1 MDPEE
6 VAQMK
11 KLMTRDGAVTGVQ
24 SGSGDDLVLLH
35 SLLCD
40 RTSFDAVLPVLAA
53 RYRVTV
59 INLPGFHGSRSVEA
73 NINSYVDAIAKAIA
87 EFGVD
92 GNITLLGNGFG
103 GTLALAFAAAKPT
116 ALSRLIVVDAAA
128 AFPEVGRQA
137 FVSMAAMVRD
147 QGMSAIA
154 TVAARRV
161 YHDSYIDKHPHV
173 IEERRAIL
181 FGIEPNS
188 FLAACEILANVDLLP
203 ELPSIRTPTLVVYGS
218 HDQAT
223 PPDLNRAIVRSV
235 PNAQIREIDDCG
247 HCPPLEKPKEFLS
260 ALQGF
265 LAI

>member
-1 MDPEE
+1 
-6 VAQMK
+6 MK
-11 KLMTRDGAVTGVQ
+11 NLATRDGAVTAVQ
-24 SGSGDDLVLLH
+24 SGSGEDIVLLH

-53 RYRVTV
+53 RYRVTS
-59 INLPGFHGSRSVEA
+59 INLPGFHGSRTVAA
-73 NINSYVDAIAKAIA
+73 NIKSYVDAIAKAID
-87 EFGVD
+87 EFGV
-92 GNITLLGNGFG
+92 GESMTLMGNGFG
-103 GTLALAFAAAKPT
+103 GTLALALAAAKPT
-116 ALSRLIVVDAAA
+116 AVSKLVVVDAAA
-128 AFPEVGRQA
+128 AFPEAGRQA
-137 FVSMAAMVRD
+137 FVSMAALVRD

-173 IEERRAIL
+173 IEERRAVL
-181 FGIEPNS
+181 LGIEPNS
-188 FLAACEILANVDLLP
+188 FLAACEILASIDLLP

-223 PPDLNRAIVRSV
+223 PPDLIRAIVRAV
-235 PNAQIREIDDCG
+235 PNAQMREIDDCG

-265 LAI
+265 VAT

>member
-1 MDPEE
+1 
-6 VAQMK
+6 MK
-11 KLMTRDGAVTGVQ
+11 NLATRDGAVTAVQ
-24 SGSGDDLVLLH
+24 SGSGEDIVLLH

-53 RYRVTV
+53 RYRVTS
-59 INLPGFHGSRSVEA
+59 INLPGFHGSRTVAA
-73 NINSYVDAIAKAIA
+73 NIKSYVDAIAKAID
-87 EFGVD
+87 EFGV
-92 GNITLLGNGFG
+92 GESMTLMGNGFG
-103 GTLALAFAAAKPT
+103 GTLALALAAAKPT
-116 ALSRLIVVDAAA
+116 AVSKLVVVDAAA
-128 AFPEVGRQA
+128 AFPDAGRQA
-137 FVSMAAMVRD
+137 FVSMAALVRD

-173 IEERRAIL
+173 IEERRAVL
-181 FGIEPNS
+181 LGIEPNS
-188 FLAACEILANVDLLP
+188 FLAACEILASIDLLP

-223 PPDLNRAIVRSV
+223 PPDLIRAIVRAV

-265 LAI
+265 VAT

>member
-1 MDPEE
+1 
-6 VAQMK
+6 MK
-11 KLMTRDGAVTGVQ
+11 NLATRDGAVTAVQ
-24 SGSGDDLVLLH
+24 SGSGEDIVLLH

-53 RYRVTV
+53 RYRVTS
-59 INLPGFHGSRSVEA
+59 INLPGFHGSHTVAA
-73 NINSYVDAIAKAIA
+73 NIKSYVDAIAEAID
-87 EFGVD
+87 EFGV
-92 GNITLLGNGFG
+92 GESMTLMGNGFG
-103 GTLALAFAAAKPT
+103 GTLALALAAAKPT
-116 ALSRLIVVDAAA
+116 AVSKLVVVDAAA
-128 AFPEVGRQA
+128 AFPEAGRQA
-137 FVSMAAMVRD
+137 FVSMAALVRD

-173 IEERRAIL
+173 IEERRAVL
-181 FGIEPNS
+181 LGIEPNS
-188 FLAACEILANVDLLP
+188 FLAACEILASIDLLP

-223 PPDLNRAIVRSV
+223 PPDLIRAIVRAV

-265 LAI
+265 VAT

>member
-1 MDPEE
+1 
-6 VAQMK
+6 MK
-11 KLMTRDGAVTGVQ
+11 NLATRDGAVTAVQ
-24 SGSGDDLVLLH
+24 SGSGEDIVLLH

-53 RYRVTV
+53 RYRVTS
-59 INLPGFHGSRSVEA
+59 INLPGFHGSRTVAA
-73 NINSYVDAIAKAIA
+73 NIKSYVDAIAKAID
-87 EFGVD
+87 EFGV
-92 GNITLLGNGFG
+92 GESMTLMGNGFG
-103 GTLALAFAAAKPT
+103 GTLALALAAAKPT
-116 ALSRLIVVDAAA
+116 AVSKLVVVDAAA
-128 AFPEVGRQA
+128 AFPEAGRQA
-137 FVSMAAMVRD
+137 FVSMAALVRD

-173 IEERRAIL
+173 IEERRAVL
-181 FGIEPNS
+181 LGIEPNS
-188 FLAACEILANVDLLP
+188 FLEACEILASIDLLP

-223 PPDLNRAIVRSV
+223 PPDLIRAIVRAV
-235 PNAQIREIDDCG
+235 PNAQMREIDDCG

-265 LAI
+265 VAT

>member
-1 MDPEE
+1 
-6 VAQMK
+6 MK
-11 KLMTRDGAVTGVQ
+11 NLATRDGAVTAVQ
-24 SGSGDDLVLLH
+24 SGSGEDIVLLH

-53 RYRVTV
+53 RYRVTS
-59 INLPGFHGSRSVEA
+59 INLPGFHGSRTVAA
-73 NINSYVDAIAKAIA
+73 NIKSYVDAIAKAID
-87 EFGVD
+87 EFGV
-92 GNITLLGNGFG
+92 GESMTLMGNGFG
-103 GTLALAFAAAKPT
+103 GTLALALAAAKPT
-116 ALSRLIVVDAAA
+116 AVSKLVVVDAAA
-128 AFPEVGRQA
+128 AFPEAGRQA
-137 FVSMAAMVRD
+137 FVSMAALVRN

-173 IEERRAIL
+173 IEERRAVL
-181 FGIEPNS
+181 LGIEPNS
-188 FLAACEILANVDLLP
+188 FLAACEILASIDLLP

-223 PPDLNRAIVRSV
+223 PPDLIRAIVRAV
-235 PNAQIREIDDCG
+235 PNAQMREIDDCG

-265 LAI
+265 VAT

>member
-1 MDPEE
+1 
-6 VAQMK
+6 MK
-11 KLMTRDGAVTGVQ
+11 NLATRDGAVTAVQ
-24 SGSGDDLVLLH
+24 SGSGEDIVLLH

-53 RYRVTV
+53 RYRVTS
-59 INLPGFHGSRSVEA
+59 INLPGFHGSRTVAA
-73 NINSYVDAIAKAIA
+73 NIKSYVDAIAKAID
-87 EFGVD
+87 EFGV
-92 GNITLLGNGFG
+92 GESMTLMGNGFG
-103 GTLALAFAAAKPT
+103 GTLALALAAAKPT
-116 ALSRLIVVDAAA
+116 AVSKLVVVDAAA
-128 AFPEVGRQA
+128 AFPEAGRQA
-137 FVSMAAMVRD
+137 FVSMAALVRD

-173 IEERRAIL
+173 IEERRAVL
-181 FGIEPNS
+181 LGIEPNS
-188 FLAACEILANVDLLP
+188 FLAACEILASIDLLP

-223 PPDLNRAIVRSV
+223 PPDLIRAIVRAV
-235 PNAQIREIDDCG
+235 PNAQMREVDDCG

-265 LAI
+265 VAT

>member
-1 MDPEE
+1 
-6 VAQMK
+6 MK
-11 KLMTRDGAVTGVQ
+11 NLATRDGAVTAVQ
-24 SGSGDDLVLLH
+24 SGSGEDIVLLH

-53 RYRVTV
+53 RYRVTS
-59 INLPGFHGSRSVEA
+59 INLPGFHGSRTVSA
-73 NINSYVDAIAKAIA
+73 NIKSYVDALAKAID
-87 EFGVD
+87 EFGV
-92 GNITLLGNGFG
+92 GESMTLMGNGFG
-103 GTLALAFAAAKPT
+103 GTLALALAAAKPT
-116 ALSRLIVVDAAA
+116 AVSKLVVVDAAA
-128 AFPEVGRQA
+128 AFPDAGRQA
-137 FVSMAAMVRD
+137 FVSMAALVRD

-173 IEERRAIL
+173 IEERRAVL
-181 FGIEPNS
+181 LGIEPNS
-188 FLAACEILANVDLLP
+188 FLAACEILASIDLLP

-223 PPDLNRAIVRSV
+223 PPDLIRAIVRAV

-265 LAI
+265 VAT

>member
-1 MDPEE
+1 
-6 VAQMK
+6 MK
-11 KLMTRDGAVTGVQ
+11 NLTTRDGAVTAVQ
-24 SGSGDDLVLLH
+24 SGSGEDIVLLH

-53 RYRVTV
+53 RYRVTS
-59 INLPGFHGSRSVEA
+59 INLPGFHGSRTVAA
-73 NINSYVDAIAKAIA
+73 NIKSYVDAIAKAID
-87 EFGVD
+87 EFGV
-92 GNITLLGNGFG
+92 GESMTLMGNGFG
-103 GTLALAFAAAKPT
+103 GTLALALAAAKPT
-116 ALSRLIVVDAAA
+116 AVSKLVVVDAAA
-128 AFPEVGRQA
+128 AFPEAGRQA
-137 FVSMAAMVRD
+137 FVSMAALVRD

-173 IEERRAIL
+173 IEERRAVL
-181 FGIEPNS
+181 LGIEPNS
-188 FLAACEILANVDLLP
+188 FLAACEILASIDLLP

-223 PPDLNRAIVRSV
+223 PPDLIRAIVRAV
-235 PNAQIREIDDCG
+235 PNAQMREIDDCG

-265 LAI
+265 VAT

>member
-1 MDPEE
+1 
-6 VAQMK
+6 MK
-11 KLMTRDGAVTGVQ
+11 NLATRDGAVTAVQ
-24 SGSGDDLVLLH
+24 SGSGEDIVLLH

-53 RYRVTV
+53 RYRVTS
-59 INLPGFHGSRSVEA
+59 INLPGFHGSRTVAA
-73 NINSYVDAIAKAIA
+73 NIKSYVDAIAKAID
-87 EFGVD
+87 EFGV
-92 GNITLLGNGFG
+92 GESMTLMGNGFG
-103 GTLALAFAAAKPT
+103 GTLALALAAAKPT
-116 ALSRLIVVDAAA
+116 AVSKLVVVDAAA
-128 AFPEVGRQA
+128 AFPEAGRQA
-137 FVSMAAMVRD
+137 FVSMAALVRN

-173 IEERRAIL
+173 IEERRAVL
-181 FGIEPNS
+181 LGIEPNS
-188 FLAACEILANVDLLP
+188 FLAACEILASIDLLP

-223 PPDLNRAIVRSV
+223 PPDLIRAIVRAV
-235 PNAQIREIDDCG
+235 PNAQMREVDDCG

-265 LAI
+265 VAT

>member
-1 MDPEE
+1 
-6 VAQMK
+6 MK
-11 KLMTRDGAVTGVQ
+11 NLTTRDGAVTAVQ
-24 SGSGDDLVLLH
+24 SGSGEDIVLLH

-53 RYRVTV
+53 RYRVTS
-59 INLPGFHGSRSVEA
+59 INLPGFHGSRTVAA
-73 NINSYVDAIAKAIA
+73 NIKSYVDAIAKAID
-87 EFGVD
+87 EFGV
-92 GNITLLGNGFG
+92 GESMTLMGNGFG
-103 GTLALAFAAAKPT
+103 GTLALALAAAKPT
-116 ALSRLIVVDAAA
+116 AVSKLVVVDAAA
-128 AFPEVGRQA
+128 AFPEAGRQA
-137 FVSMAAMVRD
+137 FVSMAALVRN

-173 IEERRAIL
+173 IEERRAVL
-181 FGIEPNS
+181 LGIEPNS
-188 FLAACEILANVDLLP
+188 FLAACEILASIDLLP

-223 PPDLNRAIVRSV
+223 PPDLIRAIVRAV
-235 PNAQIREIDDCG
+235 PNAQMREIDDCG

-265 LAI
+265 VAT

>member
-1 MDPEE
+1 
-6 VAQMK
+6 MK
-11 KLMTRDGAVTGVQ
+11 NLATRDGAVTAVQ
-24 SGSGDDLVLLH
+24 SGSGEDIVLLH

-53 RYRVTV
+53 RYRVTS
-59 INLPGFHGSRSVEA
+59 INLPGFHGSRTVAA
-73 NINSYVDAIAKAIA
+73 NIKSYVDAIAKAID
-87 EFGVD
+87 EFGV
-92 GNITLLGNGFG
+92 GESMTLMGNGFG
-103 GTLALAFAAAKPT
+103 GTLALALAAAKPT
-116 ALSRLIVVDAAA
+116 AVSKLVVVDAAA
-128 AFPEVGRQA
+128 AFPEAGRQA
-137 FVSMAAMVRD
+137 FVSMAALVRD

-173 IEERRAIL
+173 IEERRAVL
-181 FGIEPNS
+181 LGIEPNS
-188 FLAACEILANVDLLP
+188 FLAACEILASIDLLP

-223 PPDLNRAIVRSV
+223 PPDLIRAIVRAV

-265 LAI
+265 VAT

>member
-1 MDPEE
+1 
-6 VAQMK
+6 MK
-11 KLMTRDGAVTGVQ
+11 NLTTRDGAVTAVQ
-24 SGSGDDLVLLH
+24 SGSGEDIVLLH

-53 RYRVTV
+53 RYRVTS
-59 INLPGFHGSRSVEA
+59 INLPGFHGSRTIAA
-73 NINSYVDAIAKAIA
+73 NIKSYVDAIAKAID
-87 EFGVD
+87 EFGV
-92 GNITLLGNGFG
+92 GESMTLMGNGFG
-103 GTLALAFAAAKPT
+103 GTLALALAAAKPT
-116 ALSRLIVVDAAA
+116 AVSKLVVVDAAA
-128 AFPEVGRQA
+128 AFPEAGRQA
-137 FVSMAAMVRD
+137 FVSMAALVRD

-173 IEERRAIL
+173 IEERRAVL
-181 FGIEPNS
+181 LGIEPNS
-188 FLAACEILANVDLLP
+188 FLAACEILASIDLLP

-223 PPDLNRAIVRSV
+223 PPDLIRAIVRAV
-235 PNAQIREIDDCG
+235 PNAQMREIDDCG

-265 LAI
+265 VAT

>member
-1 MDPEE
+1 
-6 VAQMK
+6 MK
-11 KLMTRDGAVTGVQ
+11 NLATRDGAVTAVQ
-24 SGSGDDLVLLH
+24 LGSGEDIVLLH

-53 RYRVTV
+53 RYRVTS
-59 INLPGFHGSRSVEA
+59 INLPGFHGSRTVAA
-73 NINSYVDAIAKAIA
+73 NIKSYVDAIAKAID
-87 EFGVD
+87 EFGV
-92 GNITLLGNGFG
+92 GESMTLMGNGFG
-103 GTLALAFAAAKPT
+103 GTLALALAAAKPT
-116 ALSRLIVVDAAA
+116 AVSKLVVVDAAA
-128 AFPEVGRQA
+128 AFPEAGRQA
-137 FVSMAAMVRD
+137 FVSMAALVRD

-173 IEERRAIL
+173 IEERRAVL
-181 FGIEPNS
+181 LGIEPNS
-188 FLAACEILANVDLLP
+188 FLAACEILASIDLLP
-203 ELPSIRTPTLVVYGS
+203 ELSSIRTPTLVVFGS

-223 PPDLNRAIVRSV
+223 PPDLIRAIVRAV

-265 LAI
+265 VAT

>member
-1 MDPEE
+1 
-6 VAQMK
+6 MK
-11 KLMTRDGAVTGVQ
+11 NLATRDGAITAVQ
-24 SGSGDDLVLLH
+24 SGSGEDIVLLH

-53 RYRVTV
+53 RYRVTS
-59 INLPGFHGSRSVEA
+59 INLPGFHGSRTVAA
-73 NINSYVDAIAKAIA
+73 NIKSYVDAIAKAID
-87 EFGVD
+87 EFGV
-92 GNITLLGNGFG
+92 GESMTLMGNGFG
-103 GTLALAFAAAKPT
+103 GTLALALAAAKPT
-116 ALSRLIVVDAAA
+116 AVSKLVVVDAAA
-128 AFPEVGRQA
+128 AFPDAGRQA
-137 FVSMAAMVRD
+137 FVSMAALVLE

-173 IEERRAIL
+173 IEERRAVL
-181 FGIEPNS
+181 LGIEPNS
-188 FLAACEILANVDLLP
+188 FLAACEILASIDLLP

-223 PPDLNRAIVRSV
+223 PPDLIRAIVRAV
-235 PNAQIREIDDCG
+235 PNAQVREIDDCG

-265 LAI
+265 VAT

>member
-1 MDPEE
+1 
-6 VAQMK
+6 MK
-11 KLMTRDGAVTGVQ
+11 NLATRDGAVTAVQ
-24 SGSGDDLVLLH
+24 SGSGEDIVLLH

-53 RYRVTV
+53 RYRVTS
-59 INLPGFHGSRSVEA
+59 INLPGFHGSRTVAA
-73 NINSYVDAIAKAIA
+73 NIKSYVDAIAKAIN
-87 EFGVD
+87 EFGV
-92 GNITLLGNGFG
+92 GESMTLMGNGFG
-103 GTLALAFAAAKPT
+103 GTLALALAAAKPT
-116 ALSRLIVVDAAA
+116 AVSKLVVVDAAA
-128 AFPEVGRQA
+128 AFPEAGRQA
-137 FVSMAAMVRD
+137 FVSMAALVRD

-173 IEERRAIL
+173 IEERRAVL
-181 FGIEPNS
+181 LGIEPNS
-188 FLAACEILANVDLLP
+188 FLAACEILASIDLLP

-223 PPDLNRAIVRSV
+223 PPDLIRAIVRAV
-235 PNAQIREIDDCG
+235 PNAQMREVDDCG

-265 LAI
+265 VAT

>member
-1 MDPEE
+1 
-6 VAQMK
+6 MK
-11 KLMTRDGAVTGVQ
+11 NLATRDGAVTAVQ
-24 SGSGDDLVLLH
+24 SGSGEDIVLLH

-53 RYRVTV
+53 RYRVTS
-59 INLPGFHGSRSVEA
+59 INLPGFHGSRTVAA
-73 NINSYVDAIAKAIA
+73 NIKSYVDAIAKAID
-87 EFGVD
+87 EFGV
-92 GNITLLGNGFG
+92 GESMTLMGNGFG
-103 GTLALAFAAAKPT
+103 GTLALALAAAKPT
-116 ALSRLIVVDAAA
+116 AVSKLVVVDAAA
-128 AFPEVGRQA
+128 AFPEAGRQA
-137 FVSMAAMVRD
+137 FVSMAALVRD

-173 IEERRAIL
+173 IEERRAVL
-181 FGIEPNS
+181 LGVEPNS
-188 FLAACEILANVDLLP
+188 FLAACEILASIDLLP
-203 ELPSIRTPTLVVYGS
+203 ELPSIRTPTLVIYGS

-223 PPDLNRAIVRSV
+223 PPDLIRAIVRAV

-265 LAI
+265 VAT